1 MQIFALSIM
10 SLPDLPHIPNG
21 NPERTPRQS
30 PNADQEMQLFRFSY
44 QEKIHALDVRLSAVE
59 TKTPFYATKEELQ
72 REKIWIIIA
81 LGGMG
86 ISLVTAVISLLS
98 RVM

>member
-1 MQIFALSIM
+1 MPDIM
-10 SLPDLPHIPNG
+10 LPPDRPVIPNS
-21 NPERTPRQS
+21 NPEQPPSHS

-72 REKIWIIIA
+72 KEKIWIIIA